1 MKIQVRVTALMSLTL
16 PNGDRVQ
23 HCLDSE
29 DERTDWKIAR
39 PELDYEIVKQGISV
53 AVVKAGGSE
62 GELVSGSFVVSY
74 RVIEE

>member
-1 MKIQVRVTALMSLTL
+1 MKVKVRVTALISLTL

-39 PELDYEIVKQGISV
+39 PELDYEILKQGIPVVV
-53 AVVKAGGSE
+53 ARAGGSE
-62 GELVSGSFVVSY
+62 GELVPGSFVVSY
-74 RVIEE
+74 QVIEE